1 MMPFFFMVAL
11 VCRLGFIY
19 GTMLVVVVEETVD
32 GDETVG
38 IVGTVAVGAKV
49 AVVGDTFG
57 MGTVV

>member
-1 MMPFFFMVAL
+1 
-11 VCRLGFIY
+11 
-19 GTMLVVVVEETVD
+19 MLVVVVEDTVD

-49 AVVGDTFG
+49 AVVGDTLG